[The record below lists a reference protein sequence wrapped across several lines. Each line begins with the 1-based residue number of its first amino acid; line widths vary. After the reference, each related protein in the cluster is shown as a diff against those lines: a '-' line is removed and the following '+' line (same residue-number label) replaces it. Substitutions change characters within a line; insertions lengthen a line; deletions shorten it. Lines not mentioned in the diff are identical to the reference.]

1 MGNILRFDLSP
12 NQMKF
17 KNILNKEFIELEIWA
32 ISDINPNRNNSHFT
46 LESIENAKG
55 NVKNKPIVGF
65 FENNDFTTHEGKA
78 DYDSEYKKQFWN
90 TERGER
96 ILGWV
101 RESDPV
107 EIVEKDG
114 LHWLKFRCILCT
126 TYCYRQVKKLL
137 KDRKKKVS
145 VEVTVHKSEII
156 NGIEYIYDF
165 TLNGVA
171 ILGSKNGKAV
181 MEGIPGAHLSVLE
194 DLDNDDAIQ
203 EQRRVLSFAY
213 QQIDGANDGNMIA
226 DNDDSIGDKNI
237 KKEVDQADMNTIDVN
252 QVEETMVVDETSV
265 VDEVAPVETDALL
278 STDDENK
285 DVALSCEDNNMT
297 CEDADSDID
306 EDPKDPE
313 DDKDEDKSDDDADDK
328 SDDDDSDDDDNDS
341 DDEDKDE
348 DPSAEE
354 IPAGCEEVA
363 TENVDVVEVAP
374 GVNVIVEDGDPVNE
388 GDDSLSM
395 TTEDIGVPQCEEPP
409 VVTEDCGKPTKEA
422 EVDVVIADDEGKEVV
437 NVDDGCC
444 GDGFEEKYKELEA
457 KYAELECKL
466 AEKDA
471 KIAEYEAKY
480 ANYDEVC
487 TKLYEAEAKIKDRFY
502 SDLKL
507 FAQGLMASEHI
518 NKEYQDDILNK
529 CSTGHYSCE
538 DDVKK
543 DIAIA
548 IYSSRPVKTKM
559 FSTSIPVIEE
569 VKENKEP
576 LTREQYLK
584 NYVSKK

>member
-1 MGNILRFDLSP
+1 MENILRFDLSP
-12 NQMKF
+12 SQLKF

-46 LESIENAKG
+46 LESLELSKD

-78 DYDSEYKKQFWN
+78 DYDSEYQKQYWN
-90 TERGER
+90 TEKGER

-126 TYCYRQVKKLL
+126 TYCYRQVKRLL
-137 KDRKKKVS
+137 RDRKKKVS

-156 NGIEYIYDF
+156 SGIEYIYDF

-194 DLDNDDAIQ
+194 DLDNDDAIR
-203 EQRRVLSFAY
+203 EQRRILSFAY
-213 QQIDGANDGNMIA
+213 QQIDGVNDENIIA

-237 KKEVDQADMNTIDVN
+237 KKEVNQADMNTIDVN

-278 STDDENK
+278 SADDENK

-297 CEDADSDID
+297 CEDADSNID

-341 DDEDKDE
+341 GDEDKDE
-348 DPSAEE
+348 NLSAEE
-354 IPAGCEEVA
+354 IPAGYEEIV
-363 TENVDVVEVAP
+363 TENVAVV
-374 GVNVIVEDGDPVNE
+374 
-388 GDDSLSM
+388 
-395 TTEDIGVPQCEEPP
+395 
-409 VVTEDCGKPTKEA
+409 
-422 EVDVVIADDEGKEVV
+422 
-437 NVDDGCC
+437 
-444 GDGFEEKYKELEA
+444 
-457 KYAELECKL
+457 
-466 AEKDA
+466 
-471 KIAEYEAKY
+471 
-480 ANYDEVC
+480 
-487 TKLYEAEAKIKDRFY
+487 
-502 SDLKL
+502 
-507 FAQGLMASEHI
+507 
-518 NKEYQDDILNK
+518 
-529 CSTGHYSCE
+529 
-538 DDVKK
+538 
-543 DIAIA
+543 
-548 IYSSRPVKTKM
+548 
-559 FSTSIPVIEE
+559 
-569 VKENKEP
+569 
-576 LTREQYLK
+576 
-584 NYVSKK
+584 